1 MTKRWKTEIRL
12 EIEEAV
18 TIRARQAVLA
28 ECRQCNRRV
37 RMVALNEAAMIA
49 RLSAREVYR
58 RLESGQLHFVED
70 RDGLLFIC
78 VASLH
83 QRR

>member
-1 MTKRWKTEIRL
+1 MTKKWKTEISL

-18 TIRARQAVLA
+18 TLHARRAVVA
-28 ECRQCNRRV
+28 ECRQCRKPV
-37 RMVALNEAAMIA
+37 RMVALNEAAIIA

-58 RLESGQLHFVED
+58 LVEDGQLHSMED
-70 RDGLLFIC
+70 RNGLLFVC

-83 QRR
+83 QRG

>member
-1 MTKRWKTEIRL
+1 MTKKWKTEISL

-18 TIRARQAVLA
+18 TIRAQRAVVA
-28 ECRQCNRRV
+28 ECRQCQMRV

-49 RLSAREVYR
+49 RSSAREVYR
-58 RLESGQLHFVED
+58 GMENGQFHFVED
-70 RDGLLFIC
+70 GNGLLFVC

-83 QRR
+83 KRR